1 MGPEQARTTRVS
13 VTTPSTTT
21 TTTTTNMSKIKVVVQ
36 GEFDQWRIMGG
47 VPKE

>member
-1 MGPEQARTTRVS
+1 MGAEQARTARVS
-13 VTTPSTTT
+13 VTTPSTT

-36 GEFDQWRIMGG
+36 GEFDQWRIVGD

>member
-1 MGPEQARTTRVS
+1 MGAEQARTTRVS

-21 TTTTTNMSKIKVVVQ
+21 TINMSKIKVVVQ
-36 GEFDQWRIMGG
+36 GEFDPWRIVGG